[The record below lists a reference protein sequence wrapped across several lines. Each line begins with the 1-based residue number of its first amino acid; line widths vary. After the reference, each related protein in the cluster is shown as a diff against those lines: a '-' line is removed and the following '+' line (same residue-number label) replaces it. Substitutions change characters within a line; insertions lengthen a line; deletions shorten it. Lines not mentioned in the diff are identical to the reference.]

1 MFWHGCNSEWVSYLC
16 SWDNCWFETNIDRN
30 SKWEANKYKNMLKS
44 LENEFEKVN
53 FVNRSM
59 WVLGIV
65 GTHNSVTNMLKALGF
80 QQQEIAY
87 LIKKDYML
95 LYKKHTL
102 YFVWEIRHGV
112 SLVFFPGDVPLV
124 ALSFLDTMLY
134 SCEWSGV
141 LKWFVLELLFRKIKN
156 FYYYYYYFYYY

>member
-1 MFWHGCNSEWVSYLC
+1 
-16 SWDNCWFETNIDRN
+16 
-30 SKWEANKYKNMLKS
+30 MLKS

-59 WVLGIV
+59 LVLGIV
-65 GTHNSVTNMLKALGF
+65 GTHNRVINMLKDLGF

-102 YFVWEIRHGV
+102 YFV
-112 SLVFFPGDVPLV
+112 
-124 ALSFLDTMLY
+124 
-134 SCEWSGV
+134 
-141 LKWFVLELLFRKIKN
+141 
-156 FYYYYYYFYYY
+156 

>member
-1 MFWHGCNSEWVSYLC
+1 
-16 SWDNCWFETNIDRN
+16 
-30 SKWEANKYKNMLKS
+30 MLKS

-59 WVLGIV
+59 LVLVIV
-65 GTHNSVTNMLKALGF
+65 GTHNRVINMLKALGF

-102 YFVWEIRHGV
+102 YFV
-112 SLVFFPGDVPLV
+112 
-124 ALSFLDTMLY
+124 
-134 SCEWSGV
+134 
-141 LKWFVLELLFRKIKN
+141 
-156 FYYYYYYFYYY
+156 

>member
-1 MFWHGCNSEWVSYLC
+1 
-16 SWDNCWFETNIDRN
+16 
-30 SKWEANKYKNMLKS
+30 MLKS

-65 GTHNSVTNMLKALGF
+65 GTHNSVTNMLKVLGF

-102 YFVWEIRHGV
+102 YFV
-112 SLVFFPGDVPLV
+112 
-124 ALSFLDTMLY
+124 
-134 SCEWSGV
+134 
-141 LKWFVLELLFRKIKN
+141 
-156 FYYYYYYFYYY
+156 